1 MENSMNSYL
10 QQKPGASRETT
21 GSPDHDDDDDQES
34 GWTAYFDDFSNHREN
49 SFCSSYID
57 SSSLVSDAA
66 YSGAAWNHLP
76 HNNHHHHHLITA
88 CSSIGGS
95 QKIPKKLKFMKKT
108 RTKEICEDDSLEDTA
123 SSPVNSPKVSDLEP
137 IDMGHPRKA
146 DHDHM
151 YSSLGK
157 GAASEQYYSQLQ
169 REERSM
175 NNSST
180 GKNNDCT
187 DLNSRGLCL
196 FPLSMPFI

>member
-1 MENSMNSYL
+1 MAATAKMPLVDDVYHHNSHLVTTKIDMENSMNSYL

-151 YSSLGK
+151 
-157 GAASEQYYSQLQ
+157 E
-169 REERSM
+169 RELHQ
-175 NNSST
+175 NNIT
-180 GKNNDCT
+180 HNCKEKKEV
-187 DLNSRGLCL
+187 
-196 FPLSMPFI
+196 